1 MTTTVPVPVPIT
13 DSTPL
18 PKGRDAVAGR
28 LRQLV
33 IAMTALVLLVGLAGV
48 LAIQLSTSV
57 TAKLTRG
64 YTPATDAHNSALT
77 TMLDIETGTRGYI
90 LTANREFLEPYTA
103 NRTKISGF
111 FDTVGASLDSVGQH
125 DEDAAITTERDRA
138 QAWLTTYADPIAK
151 STKVKT
157 DPSLP
162 DEVQGKALFDAFR
175 QANAAVTSGLSTKRN
190 DLRAESRRLRGLAV
204 PLLLIAIAIAVL
216 LALWLAVRAAAGI
229 SSPLTKLWQV
239 VRRLDDGDLQARADE
254 DDGPSE
260 VRALARSVNALSAR
274 ARADVIAELD
284 AEQFRQRTRL
294 ISSTIRR
301 TTNGNQMAEHL
312 VRGLGDAFEADRS
325 WLHTFPDDRVPD
337 LTAQWH
343 LPRLTPLPT
352 GFDFDTV
359 ANRALAIR
367 LWESAHAFAVD
378 DFRVYQPIDGDSA
391 VLKVAQAANVR
402 SALVVPIGDSSGP
415 FGLLWVAMAGHAR
428 HWGPR
433 ETGVA
438 QHLAADLAHGLVQ
451 AHLIERQAQAVQLL
465 RELDQAKA
473 DFISTV
479 SHELRTPLTSISG
492 YLEMVRDGD
501 GGTLPEGAVK
511 MLTVVDRN
519 AIRLRNLIEDLLTQ
533 SRIDAGRLRLDIAL
547 VDLVAVLRI
556 VNRAMLPLA
565 SSAGVVLEFDL
576 APPGALILEADAAQL
591 EQVFTNLVS
600 NSIKF
605 TPAGGTVSVVATKDT
620 DEDGVFVQ
628 VADTGMGIPETDFAK
643 LFTRFF
649 RASNAS
655 AAAVPGTGL
664 GLAIVQ
670 EIVQRHG
677 GAIDLESQV
686 NKGTTFNVWLP
697 SKAPLPLP

>member
-1 MTTTVPVPVPIT
+1 VTATVPVTLAVAEPT
-13 DSTPL
+13 

-57 TAKLTRG
+57 TGKLTRG
-64 YTPATDAHNSALT
+64 YTPATDSHNSTLT
-77 TMLDIETGTRGYI
+77 AMLDVETSIRGYT
-90 LTANREFLEPYTA
+90 LTGNREFLDQYNS
-103 NRTKISGF
+103 NRNKIAGYLA
-111 FDTVGASLDSVGQH
+111 TVGASLDSVGEH
-125 DEDAAITTERDRA
+125 SYDAALTTERERA
-138 QAWLTTYADPIAK
+138 QAWLSTYADPIAK
-151 STKVKT
+151 SANVRH

-162 DEVQGKALFDAFR
+162 DESLGKTLFDSYR
-175 QANAAVTSGLSTKRN
+175 QANTVVTTGLGIKR
-190 DLRAESRRLRGLAV
+190 DGLRAESRRLRGLAV
-204 PLLLIAIAIAVL
+204 PLLLIAIAVAVL

-229 SSPLTKLWQV
+229 SSPMTKLWQV

-301 TTNGNQMAEHL
+301 TTNGHQMAEHL
-312 VRGLGDAFEADRS
+312 VRGLGDAFEVDRS
-325 WLHTFPDDRVPD
+325 WLHTFPDERVPD

-343 LPRLTPLPT
+343 LSHLAPLPDN
-352 GFDFDTV
+352 FDFDTI
-359 ANRALAIR
+359 ANRALALR

-378 DFRVYQPIDGDSA
+378 DFRVYQPVDGDAA
-391 VLKVAQAANVR
+391 VLKVAEAANVR
-402 SALVVPIGDSSGP
+402 SALVMPIGDSSGP
-415 FGLLWVAMAGHAR
+415 FGLVWVAMAGHAR

-433 ETGVA
+433 ETGVG

-492 YLEMVRDGD
+492 YLEMVRDGE
-501 GGTLPEGAVK
+501 GGALPEGAIK

-565 SSAGVVLEFDL
+565 SSAGLTLEFDL

-600 NSIKF
+600 NAIKF

-620 DEDGVFVQ
+620 DEDGVFVE
-628 VADTGMGIPETDFAK
+628 VSDTGMGIPETDFAK

-697 SKAPLPLP
+697 SKAPPTP